1 MKLMQTKILKHEELM
16 DHHDGIFGS
25 RGYVGARPFSGKKK
39 KNRHKTLIGP
49 TS

>member
-39 KNRHKTLIGP
+39 KKTDTKL
-49 TS
+49 